1 MIRTGLFIMKKMVSS
16 IMFHVKVTMTIIHYK
31 GVNIIMSIILN
42 FVFILSFFASFISCM
57 CWLRFKKA
65 REIFQHFISW
75 GSFPVRFVWEYCF
88 IIFIRR
94 GVVISNRTQMWKS
107 MEQVCS
113 ESGLSVSV
121 AFTGV
126 VKKVERE
133 KGILFEIWVN
143 WFYSESNIL
152 YRENIVY
159 DIKDVN
165 VRESGNWLLFV
176 IFYNERKF
184 VEE

>member
-16 IMFHVKVTMTIIHYK
+16 ILFHVKVTMTIIHYK

-42 FVFILSFFASFISCM
+42 FVFILSFLLLLFLVCVDCDSKRRGRFSAFYKLRVVSCAV
-57 CWLRFKKA
+57 CVGILLY
-65 REIFQHFISW
+65 H
-75 GSFPVRFVWEYCF
+75 
-88 IIFIRR
+88 FIRR

-126 VKKVERE
+126 VKKVGRE

-165 VRESGNWLLFV
+165 VRESDNRLLFV